1 MTPSEDLTPST
12 APLVFVEWEDIQAHE
27 DWNEDSE
34 ADTTCTL
41 KSVGWL
47 IEDSPK
53 KLVIASTYD
62 HENEKWANKFAISKL
77 PPSVTRLAVTEIAS
91 EEKPIRH
98 VPRPQEPEEDRHAP
112 NPNHVAR
119 MWWTDG
125 AIPGQP

>member
-1 MTPSEDLTPST
+1 MEYTPDN

-47 IEDSPK
+47 IEDGPK

-62 HENEKWANKFAISKL
+62 YENEKWANKFAISKL
-77 PPSVTRLAVTEIAS
+77 PPNVVRL
-91 EEKPIRH
+91 H
-98 VPRPQEPEEDRHAP
+98 VQE
-112 NPNHVAR
+112 V
-119 MWWTDG
+119 
-125 AIPGQP
+125 